1 MGKSTLFNALTA
13 SKNAEAANFPFCT
26 IDPNIGIVDVVDE
39 RLDKL
44 TELSK
49 SKKKIYTNITFVDIA
64 GLVKGASKGE
74 GLGNKFLS
82 HIREVDAIIHLVRCF
97 DSEKITHVNSK
108 INPVEDLETIKT
120 EIILSDID
128 IIQKKLEKGKKKL
141 LEEKQ
146 IKILEE
152 KLNQLNEGKEIFI
165 NGSDEK
171 KFLSSLGLL
180 SIKPKIIVCNVDE
193 ESLANGNA
201 FTKEVQN
208 KYSNEKVV
216 TICADIEDQIMGLDN
231 SERETFM
238 KEIGLNKT
246 GLNQLIK
253 EGYELLN
260 LDTFF
265 TSGPEESRAWTVE
278 KNTPAP
284 KAASVIHTDF
294 EKKFLTTLGLLSIK
308 PKIIVCNVDE
318 ESLATGNAFTEDV
331 KRKYTAEKIVT
342 ICADIE
348 DQIMGLD
355 NNERETFMKEIGLNK
370 TGLNQLIKEG
380 YDLLN
385 LDTFFTSG
393 PEESRAWTIEKNTLA
408 PQAASV
414 IHTDFEKNFIRAE
427 AVTCE
432 DFIKFGSAEKCKE
445 NGKLRIE
452 GKDYIVKD
460 GDVLYFRVNP

>member
-1 MGKSTLFNALTA
+1 MGFKCGIVGLPNVGKSTLFNALTA

-26 IDPNIGIVDVVDE
+26 IDPNIGIVDVVDQ

-44 TELSK
+44 NELSN

-97 DSEKITHVNSK
+97 DSDKITHVNSK
-108 INPVEDLETIKT
+108 INPVEDLETIRT

-141 LEEKQ
+141 LQEKEV
-146 IKILEE
+146 KILEE
-152 KLNQLNEGKEIFI
+152 KLNQLNDGKEAII
-165 NGSDEK
+165 KDQSEK
-171 KFLSSLGLL
+171 KFLNSLGLL

-193 ESLANGNA
+193 ESLVKGN
-201 FTKEVQN
+201 N
-208 KYSNEKVV
+208 
-216 TICADIEDQIMGLDN
+216 
-231 SERETFM
+231 
-238 KEIGLNKT
+238 
-246 GLNQLIK
+246 
-253 EGYELLN
+253 
-260 LDTFF
+260 
-265 TSGPEESRAWTVE
+265 
-278 KNTPAP
+278 
-284 KAASVIHTDF
+284 
-294 EKKFLTTLGLLSIK
+294 
-308 PKIIVCNVDE
+308 
-318 ESLATGNAFTEDV
+318 FTESV
-331 KRKYTAEKIVT
+331 KKKYVNEKIVT

-408 PQAASV
+408 PKAAGV
-414 IHTDFEKNFIRAE
+414 IHSDFEKNFIRAE

>member
-1 MGKSTLFNALTA
+1 MGFKCGIVGLPNVGKSTLFNALTA
-13 SKNAEAANFPFCT
+13 SKKAEAANFPFCT

-44 TELSK
+44 AKLSN

-97 DSEKITHVNSK
+97 DSDKITHVNSK

-120 EIILSDID
+120 EIILSDLD
-128 IIQKKLEKGKKKL
+128 IIQKKLDKGKKKSL
-141 LEEKQ
+141 SEKEV
-146 IKILEE
+146 KILEE
-152 KLNQLNEGKEIFI
+152 KLNQLNQGLEII
-165 NGSDEK
+165 VNDEAENI
-171 KFLSSLGLL
+171 FLS
-180 SIKPKIIVCNVDE
+180 
-193 ESLANGNA
+193 
-201 FTKEVQN
+201 
-208 KYSNEKVV
+208 
-216 TICADIEDQIMGLDN
+216 
-231 SERETFM
+231 
-238 KEIGLNKT
+238 
-246 GLNQLIK
+246 
-253 EGYELLN
+253 
-260 LDTFF
+260 
-265 TSGPEESRAWTVE
+265 
-278 KNTPAP
+278 
-284 KAASVIHTDF
+284 
-294 EKKFLTTLGLLSIK
+294 TLGLLSIK

-318 ESLATGNAFTEDV
+318 ESLAKGNTFTESV
-331 KRKYTAEKIVT
+331 KNKHLDEKVIT

-355 NNERETFMKEIGLNK
+355 NDERETFMKEIGLSK

-393 PEESRAWTIEKNTLA
+393 PEESRAWTVKKNTLA
-408 PQAASV
+408 PKAASV

-427 AVTCE
+427 TVTCE
-432 DFIKFGSAEKCKE
+432 DFIKYGSAEKCKE

>member
-1 MGKSTLFNALTA
+1 MGFKCGIVGLPNVGKSTLFNALTA

-26 IDPNIGIVDVVDE
+26 IDPNIGIVDVIDK
-39 RLDKL
+39 RLDRL
-44 TELSK
+44 NQLSN

-97 DSEKITHVNSK
+97 ESDKITHVNSK

-128 IIQKKLEKGKKKL
+128 VIQKKLDKGKKKL
-141 LEEKQ
+141 LDEKEV
-146 IKILEE
+146 KLLED
-152 KLNQLNEGKEIFI
+152 KLKQLNEGNEITTNDKKER
-165 NGSDEK
+165 
-171 KFLSSLGLL
+171 KFLSGLGLL

-193 ESLANGNA
+193 DGLAKGNTFTESV
-201 FTKEVQN
+201 KK
-208 KYSNEKVV
+208 KYSNE
-216 TICADIEDQIMGLDN
+216 
-231 SERETFM
+231 
-238 KEIGLNKT
+238 
-246 GLNQLIK
+246 
-253 EGYELLN
+253 
-260 LDTFF
+260 
-265 TSGPEESRAWTVE
+265 
-278 KNTPAP
+278 
-284 KAASVIHTDF
+284 
-294 EKKFLTTLGLLSIK
+294 
-308 PKIIVCNVDE
+308 IV
-318 ESLATGNAFTEDV
+318 
-331 KRKYTAEKIVT
+331 VT

-380 YDLLN
+380 YDLLD
-385 LDTFFTSG
+385 LETFFTSG
-393 PEESRAWTIEKNTLA
+393 PEESRAWTVKRNTLA
-408 PQAASV
+408 PKAASV

-427 AVTCE
+427 AITCE
-432 DFIKFGSAEKCKE
+432 DFIKYGSAEKCKE

>member
-1 MGKSTLFNALTA
+1 MGFKCGIVGLPNVGKSTLFNALTA

-26 IDPNIGIVDVVDE
+26 IDPNIGIVDVIDN

-44 TELSK
+44 TNLSN

-97 DSEKITHVNSK
+97 ESDKITHVNSK
-108 INPVEDLETIKT
+108 INPVDDLETIKT
-120 EIILSDID
+120 EITLSDIEV
-128 IIQKKLEKGKKKL
+128 IQKKLDKGKKKIL
-141 LEEKQ
+141 DEKEV
-146 IKILEE
+146 KILEE
-152 KLNQLNEGKEIFI
+152 KLDQLNNGEEIKL
-165 NGSDEK
+165 NDEKEK
-171 KFLSSLGLL
+171 KFLSNLGLL

-193 ESLANGNA
+193 ESLAKGNS
-201 FTKEVQN
+201 FTENVKKN
-208 KYSNEKVV
+208 HPNEKIVI
-216 TICADIEDQIMGLDN
+216 ICADIEDQIMGLDN
-231 SERETFM
+231 NERENFM

-265 TSGPEESRAWTVE
+265 TSGPEESRAWTV
-278 KNTPAP
+278 K
-284 KAASVIHTDF
+284 
-294 EKKFLTTLGLLSIK
+294 
-308 PKIIVCNVDE
+308 
-318 ESLATGNAFTEDV
+318 
-331 KRKYTAEKIVT
+331 
-342 ICADIE
+342 
-348 DQIMGLD
+348 
-355 NNERETFMKEIGLNK
+355 
-370 TGLNQLIKEG
+370 
-380 YDLLN
+380 
-385 LDTFFTSG
+385 
-393 PEESRAWTIEKNTLA
+393 KNTLA
-408 PQAASV
+408 PKAASV

-427 AVTCE
+427 TVTCE
-432 DFIKFGSAEKCKE
+432 DFFKYGSAEKCKE

>member
-1 MGKSTLFNALTA
+1 MGFKCGIVGLPNVGKSTLFNALTA

-26 IDPNIGIVDVVDE
+26 INPNIGVVDVMDE
-39 RLDKL
+39 RLDQLSK
-44 TELSK
+44 LSK

-97 DSEKITHVNSK
+97 ESEKVTHVNSV
-108 INPVEDLETIKT
+108 INPINDLEVIKT

-128 IIQKKLEKGKKKL
+128 MIQKKLSKNKRKL
-141 LEEKQ
+141 LKEKE

-152 KLNQLNEGKEIFI
+152 KLEQLNQNQDISIENE
-165 NGSDEK
+165 DEK
-171 KFLSSLGLL
+171 KFLSILGLL

-193 ESLANGNA
+193 KSLATGNK
-201 FTKEVQN
+201 FTELVKS
-208 KYSNEKVV
+208 KHSDDKIV
-216 TICADIEDQIMGLDN
+216 TICADIEDQIIDLDKN
-231 SERETFM
+231 EKEAFM

-246 GLNQLIK
+246 GLNKLIR
-253 EGYELLN
+253 EGYDLLS

-265 TSGPEESRAWTVE
+265 TSGPEESRAWTV
-278 KNTPAP
+278 K
-284 KAASVIHTDF
+284 
-294 EKKFLTTLGLLSIK
+294 
-308 PKIIVCNVDE
+308 
-318 ESLATGNAFTEDV
+318 
-331 KRKYTAEKIVT
+331 
-342 ICADIE
+342 
-348 DQIMGLD
+348 
-355 NNERETFMKEIGLNK
+355 
-370 TGLNQLIKEG
+370 
-380 YDLLN
+380 
-385 LDTFFTSG
+385 
-393 PEESRAWTIEKNTLA
+393 KNTLA
-408 PQAASV
+408 PKAAGV

-460 GDVLYFRVNP
+460 GDVLHFRVNP